1 MKLTGTIGA
10 GAVSFFR
17 FTGANTKAHRFTH
30 LSKFTQLAMGAGD
43 GVYIPNPDS
52 PASDPIHLP
61 SHDAEKHN
69 RLQENK
75 QFC

>member
-10 GAVSFFR
+10 GAVSFFH
-17 FTGANTKAHRFTH
+17 FTDANMKAHRFTN
-30 LSKFTQLAMGAGD
+30 LSKSTQLAMRAGD

-61 SHDAEKHN
+61 SHDAEIHN
-69 RLQENK
+69 GLQNK
-75 QFC
+75 RFC